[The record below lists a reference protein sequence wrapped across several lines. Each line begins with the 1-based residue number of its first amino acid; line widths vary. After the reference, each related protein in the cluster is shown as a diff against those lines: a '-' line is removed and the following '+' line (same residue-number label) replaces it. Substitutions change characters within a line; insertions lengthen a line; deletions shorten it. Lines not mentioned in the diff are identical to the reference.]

1 MSYEQVTPTNLADV
15 LLLEPKVFSDER
27 GFFWKVLISGI
38 LKKRLEN
45 Q

>member
-1 MSYEQVTPTNLADV
+1 MSYERVTQTNLADV
-15 LLLEPKVFSDER
+15 LLLEPKVFSDEH